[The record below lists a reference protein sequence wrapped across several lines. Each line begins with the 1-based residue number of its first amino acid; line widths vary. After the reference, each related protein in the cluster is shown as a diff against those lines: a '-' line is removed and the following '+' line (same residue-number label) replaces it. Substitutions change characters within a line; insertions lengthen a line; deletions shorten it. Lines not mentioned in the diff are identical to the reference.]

1 VARRL
6 QGKGCAGKRGCK
18 GATYGCGVVHPIDE
32 ACNSFTIWQWHVP
45 VCALF
50 KGRLVDTP
58 ESPMPRTE
66 HSSGGEVEHEVS
78 MAEGI
83 LLDVTELKFYLK
95 SERDHLECKYF
106 F

>member
-1 VARRL
+1 MR
-6 QGKGCAGKRGCK
+6 C
-18 GATYGCGVVHPIDE
+18 VVHPIDE

-58 ESPMPRTE
+58 ESPMPGTE
-66 HSSGGEVEHEVS
+66 HTSGGEIEHEVS

-83 LLDVTELKFYLK
+83 LLEVSELKLYFK
-95 SERDHLECKYF
+95 NERDHLAQVLLQLHCKYSS
-106 F
+106 

>member
-1 VARRL
+1 MW
-6 QGKGCAGKRGCK
+6 C
-18 GATYGCGVVHPIDE
+18 VVHPIDE

-58 ESPMPRTE
+58 GSPM
-66 HSSGGEVEHEVS
+66 HGGGEIEHEVS

-83 LLDVTELKFYLK
+83 LLDITELKLYFK
-95 SERDHLECKYF
+95 NERDHLAQVLLQLDCK
-106 F
+106 